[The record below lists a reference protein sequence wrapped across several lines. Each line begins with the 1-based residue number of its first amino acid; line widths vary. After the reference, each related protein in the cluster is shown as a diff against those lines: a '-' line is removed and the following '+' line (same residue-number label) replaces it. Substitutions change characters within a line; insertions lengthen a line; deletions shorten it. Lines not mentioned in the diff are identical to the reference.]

1 MSRPRLVIL
10 FLLAARL
17 AAGPAAAQTGT
28 AQVAEAQKTAS
39 KLFDFFGNC
48 EYIETE
54 FNYDEVLKLPRPRA
68 WSSGDGDTG
77 PGETGGTYEHLGTD
91 IIASVRE
98 ETIGYEGMKCTSSDQ
113 TGQFGAV
120 S

>member
-1 MSRPRLVIL
+1 MRRSRS
-10 FLLAARL
+10 
-17 AAGPAAAQTGT
+17 GPDCLTT
-28 AQVAEAQKTAS
+28 Y
-39 KLFDFFGNC
+39 NC
-48 EYIETE
+48 EYFETE
-54 FNYDEVLKLPRPRA
+54 FNYDEVLKLPRSRA

-98 ETIGYEGMKCTSSDQ
+98 ETICYEGMKCTSSDQ

>member
-1 MSRPRLVIL
+1 MGGQGQQRPWSTR
-10 FLLAARL
+10 
-17 AAGPAAAQTGT
+17 PQTGT

-39 KLFDFFGNC
+39 KPFDFFGNC
-48 EYIETE
+48 EYFETE